1 MAYQAKVPNADSLLL
16 LHIQRHRL
24 LNNQHLLLPSW
35 ALSWSQK
42 ASWPVCCPWAR
53 KYSKQINQSINQS
66 SSLWR
71 RYKFYCCKPCY
82 FYFCLFLFYK
92 SLGVFFAI
100 AWSAAGTSPIARN
113 FPRFKSCA
121 IAGYSTKPR
130 TITSYCWDCSQAYYF
145 NLLFNI
151 VIILKH
157 YYYNNII
164 WSCGLTN
171 NNCPQ

>member
-1 MAYQAKVPNADSLLL
+1 MIKISSCLHECFLGAKK
-16 LHIQRHRL
+16 LHGQFVVRGRENIL
-24 LNNQHLLLPSW
+24 NKSNNQL
-35 ALSWSQK
+35 
-42 ASWPVCCPWAR
+42 
-53 KYSKQINQSINQS
+53 INQS

-130 TITSYCWDCSQAYYF
+130 TITSYCWECSQVYYF

-171 NNCPQ
+171 NNGPQ